1 MFHHLLGKEFINLTE
16 VLPVKISLPV
26 PGRARNTL
34 SVKDERKILLH
45 AGKQAGHS
53 IPENSLQAPGRR
65 FCVLECFTTHI
76 S

>member
-16 VLPVKISLPV
+16 VLTVKISLPV

-45 AGKQAGHS
+45 AGK
-53 IPENSLQAPGRR
+53 
-65 FCVLECFTTHI
+65 
-76 S
+76 